1 MTDTK
6 HCKCLMEEE
15 GRRLFIVALCV
26 AEKIGSSQGDHQ
38 DVHGFITCTWA
49 PCGIALSSEKE
60 QDQCFPG
67 NVGRASKH
75 HFAGGKKL
83 IAQ

>member
-1 MTDTK
+1 
-6 HCKCLMEEE
+6 MEEE
-15 GRRLFIVALCV
+15 GRRLLIVALCV

-38 DVHGFITCTWA
+38 DVHGFINCTWA

-60 QDQCFPG
+60 QCFHG

-75 HFAGGKKL
+75 RFTGETKL
-83 IAQ
+83 IAE